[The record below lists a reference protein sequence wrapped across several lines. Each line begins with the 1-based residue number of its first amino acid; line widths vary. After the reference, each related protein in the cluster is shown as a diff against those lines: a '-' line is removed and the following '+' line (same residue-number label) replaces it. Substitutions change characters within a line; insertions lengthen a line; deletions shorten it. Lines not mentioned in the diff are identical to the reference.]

1 MCHQNSAP
9 LHLLDF
15 LFLQSHLILEEE
27 LCLCK
32 QMDSS
37 RSTHKAFAVQI
48 ALFLDSLVW
57 FGSCHSFLPYPPAL
71 WRARLGC
78 VFSLTPRRS
87 VNPLKPHVLSQGR
100 DMEDGPAEENGGA
113 VAQRSRNVC
122 LAGKNNRYSIRLP
135 LACWLVNTSFL

>member
-48 ALFLDSLVW
+48 ELFLDSLVW
-57 FGSCHSFLPYPPAL
+57 FGSRHSFLPYPQPCE
-71 WRARLGC
+71 WQGWVVC
-78 VFSLTPRRS
+78 SLSLQGEGST
-87 VNPLKPHVLSQGR
+87 PLKPHVLSQGK
-100 DMEDGPAEENGGA
+100 DMDDGPAEENGGA

-135 LACWLVNTSFL
+135 LAC